1 MPRMRWLGAFTAL
14 AVNTPSGR
22 IERGQYARN
31 AQGRIFVTDENDL
44 RANGT
49 PKPGVVEVQF
59 TGGERAWDVFQSAD
73 RSIVYVETT
82 LAEYDRH
89 RTIANNPQPVRDEP

>member
-1 MPRMRWLGAFTAL
+1 MARMRWLGSFTAL
-14 AVNTPSGR
+14 AVNPPSGR

-59 TGGERAWDVFQSAD
+59 TGGERAWDVFQGVGGAV
-73 RSIVYVETT
+73 VYVETT
-82 LAEYDRH
+82 LAEYAKH
-89 RTIANNPQPVRDEP
+89 RTVPNNPQPTRDEP